1 MGLLVVYILS
11 VVVGQSISVT
21 LGLLVERLHSPYAGL
36 LVFIGCFFFVFWL
49 SWQNL
54 GSRHRAQGAATAELT
69 AANCRSNGAL

>member
-36 LVFIGCFFFVFWL
+36 LVFIGCFFLVFWL
-49 SWQNL
+49 AWRISV
-54 GSRHRAQGAATAELT
+54 RVTAPK
-69 AANCRSNGAL
+69 APQQQS